1 MWLRKTRATV
11 EVVVLWE
18 CGCGSMV
25 AHGGYR
31 GARLRWKRFN
41 GATAWAFIGEGIVRQ
56 GESMVV

>member
-1 MWLRKTRATV
+1 M

-41 GATAWAFIGEGIVRQ
+41 GATTWAFIGEGIVRQ